1 MELYV
6 RSILPQIMHLPTNDT
21 SDSQNIAARVKERRR
36 PVKKKQKQP
45 RPAVTALDSPG
56 SIIHNINNS
65 STLFHFMQFCLDNTL
80 VRTNTSYDVRVVFN
94 YFW

>member
-36 PVKKKQKQP
+36 PVKKKQKQS
-45 RPAVTALDSPG
+45 RPPVTALDSPG
-56 SIIHNINNS
+56 STQHKYS
-65 STLFHFMQFCLDNTL
+65 STLFHFMQFCLDN
-80 VRTNTSYDVRVVFN
+80 SIN